1 MSFLDTLGKIGSSVM
16 GGIGSVGSA
25 IGSGIGNIFEF
36 GFKGLDKGLD
46 AGFNL
51 FDSGK
56 EYVGTLSAL
65 PGISRAIDLIG
76 DGYGSLKSKN
86 IDYQALL
93 QLGGAM
99 IKEKNMPD
107 MPNID
112 PYTPIPLK
120 RRNLEDMAPYTK
132 FMDQKQANIALRMMS
147 GEIPKDVQD
156 QIRMETGERAI
167 QFGYGDSEQRS
178 RNVVARDLGL
188 TSLDI
193 VQQGMAYSS
202 ELRNRAKADMNDR
215 YQLDMIERDMHFDQW
230 ASNAQLM
237 MDRYRSTIAARN
249 TYANDLL
256 GGANM
261 FFENQKANSA
271 EEGIE
276 GLLKDSLNAYKD
288 DLITIGKTDTK
299 NTDIDTNT
307 DNYLGIDPKYFGGD
321 IGGPV

>member
-1 MSFLDTLGKIGSSVM
+1 MSFLDTLGKIGSS
-16 GGIGSVGSA
+16 
-25 IGSGIGNIFEF
+25 IGSGIGNVFDF
-36 GFKGLDKGLD
+36 GFSTIDKGLD

-51 FDSGK
+51 FDSGRN
-56 EYVGTLSAL
+56 YVQRIGDM
-65 PGISRAIDLIG
+65 PGISRAVDLIG
-76 DGYGSLKSKN
+76 DGYSSLKSKN

-230 ASNAQLM
+230 ASNAQLL
-237 MDRYRSTIAARN
+237 MDRYRSTIAGRN

-261 FFENQKANSA
+261 FFENQKASNA
-271 EEGIE
+271 QDGI
-276 GLLKDSLNAYKD
+276 GDMIKDQLDAYKD
-288 DLITIGKTDTK
+288 DLITIGKTDK
-299 NTDIDTNT
+299 NNNDVQITVPDVVPEVIFT
-307 DNYLGIDPKYFGGD
+307 
-321 IGGPV
+321 